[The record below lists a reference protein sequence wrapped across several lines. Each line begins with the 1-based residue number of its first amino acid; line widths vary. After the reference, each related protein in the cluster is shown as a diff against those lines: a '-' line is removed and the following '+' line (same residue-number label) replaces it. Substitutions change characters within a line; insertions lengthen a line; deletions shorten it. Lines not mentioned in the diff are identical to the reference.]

1 VSPGRGLRG
10 LAVVA
15 AVMVAMTGCGAHP
28 TGAKHAARNDDPMP
42 AGSVVGFYGDS
53 LTSGVGA
60 SAPERRWATLLSTRE
75 GWTEV
80 NPSVPGI
87 GFLQARAGTD
97 LPGQI
102 LAASPDLVI
111 VTLGINDLWYVDSR
125 GPELRAAIENDLR
138 RLRSE
143 APDADLVV
151 FALFSPLDV
160 EPPQMT
166 AINGWLRASAAE
178 VDAVFLPKSAG
189 WLPGH
194 PDWTVDG
201 IHFSDAGNAEI
212 ATLIDDELHRVL

>member
-1 VSPGRGLRG
+1 
-10 LAVVA
+10 
-15 AVMVAMTGCGAHP
+15 MMTGCGTQP
-28 TGAKHAARNDDPMP
+28 TGAKHSTRNADPVP

-53 LTSGVGA
+53 LTFGVGA
-60 SAPERRWATLLSTRE
+60 STPERRWATLLSTRE

-80 NPSVPGI
+80 NPSIPGI

-111 VTLGINDLWYVDSR
+111 VTLGLNDLWYVDSR
-125 GPELRAAIENDLR
+125 GPELRVAIENDLR

-151 FALFSPLDV
+151 FALFSPVDV

-166 AINGWLRASAAE
+166 AINGWLRESAEE
-178 VDAVFLPKSAG
+178 VEALFLPKSAG
-189 WLPGH
+189 WLQGH

-201 IHFSDAGNAEI
+201 IHFSDTGNAAI
-212 ATLIDDELHRVL
+212 ATLIGDELHRVL